1 MARPKNSKSTSV
13 VSPVPDSHFL
23 SFSLKQAAA
32 VTGVAVWHLRTAIW
46 DGKLTAHMAGKKQ
59 IVLRTD
65 LERWLASQ
73 PVVHRRAA

>member
-1 MARPKNSKSTSV
+1 MARPKNSKSASV
-13 VSPVPDSHFL
+13 VPPVPDFHFL

-46 DGKLTAHMAGKKQ
+46 GGKLTAHLAGKKQ